1 MNLLELMLQPFHAS
15 QILTMQ
21 KQLKIC
27 SAMDVYEN
35 LDLSSI
41 KSCEI
46 PVRSFHKNHH
56 CSQKLITK
64 KILDPH

>member
-21 KQLKIC
+21 KQLKFC
-27 SAMDVYEN
+27 STMGVYEN

-41 KSCEI
+41 EV
-46 PVRSFHKNHH
+46 VRFLS
-56 CSQKLITK
+56 
-64 KILDPH
+64 DPFTRTIIVLRN